1 MHSLSFL
8 EPSRQLE
15 LRMVH
20 MVTLG
25 VVALKQ
31 CSFSSGPRLRV
42 ILNPLGLTEAS
53 VEGWLNEITLS
64 NRNSSFAAVMS
75 QPCSPWG
82 ADAEGGLEWPCS
94 MRHLSC
100 RSTQIHSAS
109 LKSCGPLLLQFPLLP
124 WTWRWTSTLRHLASH
139 WAGKGLRWHWS
150 GAVTRDQLFLRTA
163 ECHHQGPVLY
173 TFPQCDAVWCFWL
186 FCLKSMG
193 ISLDFAISAEKGL
206 EWGKGSL

>member
-100 RSTQIHSAS
+100 RSTQIHADPLS
-109 LKSCGPLLLQFPLLP
+109 LPQVLRPTAAPVSSSPMDLKMDFYPKAPGF
-124 WTWRWTSTLRHLASH
+124 TLSR
-139 WAGKGLRWHWS
+139 
-150 GAVTRDQLFLRTA
+150 QRTEVA
-163 ECHHQGPVLY
+163 LIWGSDQGPAVSEDSRVSSPGTCPLY
-173 TFPQCDAVWCFWL
+173 FSTV
-186 FCLKSMG
+186 
-193 ISLDFAISAEKGL
+193 
-206 EWGKGSL
+206 